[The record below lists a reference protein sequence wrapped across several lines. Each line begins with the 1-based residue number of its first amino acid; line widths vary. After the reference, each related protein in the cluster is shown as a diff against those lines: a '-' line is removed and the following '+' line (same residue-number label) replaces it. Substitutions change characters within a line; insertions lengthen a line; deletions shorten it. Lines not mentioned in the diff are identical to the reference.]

1 MIRGGTK
8 HIVDEVERVIE
19 DCLGTLPAVIR
30 TGKVLTGGGSTEV
43 ELSSRLRSLAE
54 NVEGIDRLGVE
65 AFAKALEVIPK
76 ALAENA
82 GFNPLEILVEMQSL
96 NSKRG
101 PGVLEH
107 LRKVKDLFQE
117 NVIEPSQV
125 KNGYYVASEWP
136 YDFAN
141 Y

>member
-1 MIRGGTK
+1 LIRGGTK

-65 AFAKALEVIPK
+65 AFAKALEVSPK

-96 NSKRG
+96 NSKTVQG
-101 PGVLEH
+101 C
-107 LRKVKDLFQE
+107 
-117 NVIEPSQV
+117 
-125 KNGYYVASEWP
+125 
-136 YDFAN
+136 
-141 Y
+141 